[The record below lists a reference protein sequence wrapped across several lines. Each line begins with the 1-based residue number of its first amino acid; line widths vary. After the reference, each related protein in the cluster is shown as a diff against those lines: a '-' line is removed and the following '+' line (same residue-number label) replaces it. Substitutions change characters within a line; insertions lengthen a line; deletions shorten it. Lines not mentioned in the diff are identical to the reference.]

1 MRSDNHLW
9 QLSFEELAHKC
20 RDLAQTR
27 SSELEP
33 GLREEAQRIQSGWT
47 DVFAIDKHE
56 NDARE
61 RIAAATA
68 ALRKRTI
75 ELLVKADEQ
84 MA

>member
-1 MRSDNHLW
+1 MPGAGPDQIER
-9 QLSFEELAHKC
+9 AG
-20 RDLAQTR
+20 TR
-27 SSELEP
+27 P
-33 GLREEAQRIQSGWT
+33 ARRGTRIQSGWT

-84 MA
+84 MAQ